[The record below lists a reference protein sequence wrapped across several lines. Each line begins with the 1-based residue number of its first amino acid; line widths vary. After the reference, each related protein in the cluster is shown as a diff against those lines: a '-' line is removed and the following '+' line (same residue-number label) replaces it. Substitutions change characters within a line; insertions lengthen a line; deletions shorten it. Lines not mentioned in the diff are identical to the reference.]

1 MPTIAT
7 IWPTISKLFCAACDA
22 RTDLGGGVIVKQHC
36 ESRVHKGQVIEH
48 SVHGLVTIRLEG
60 APVRIVEAIIGQLGP
75 SQTPCASPSTEP
87 DITVSFSEKL
97 STCGELRLLELNQAA
112 FDDKS
117 FYLLDGEGHR
127 ARIDFSSVG
136 EPCHV
141 ECELGINSVPLLLP
155 LVGLRLL
162 RKGYVLLHSA
172 AFVYRGEGILVTGW
186 QKGGKTEMLLSF
198 MQAGARY
205 VSDEWTIVG
214 GEPPRLYGLAGRVKV
229 WDWHLHSLPRYLA
242 RIPSTSK
249 YRLRLL
255 WLYRKLMAQPGL
267 SDLKR
272 GPFGL
277 LHELSREAG
286 SVFLGLVSVSP
297 NVLFAGNVWAGAA
310 PLDRVFLALLG
321 QDGIEAQPADPS
333 EIARRMVSSLAYER
347 SSLLEAYHKFRFA
360 FPDRSNMLIETAQ
373 DREQEILLGALAGKP
388 SYEIRHPYPVSLAA
402 MYAAAASCCG
412 REK

>member
-1 MPTIAT
+1 M
-7 IWPTISKLFCAACDA
+7 
-22 RTDLGGGVIVKQHC
+22 KQHC
-36 ESRVHKGQVIEH
+36 EIGVHKGQVIEH

-60 APVRIVEAIIGQLGP
+60 APARIAEAITGQLGP
-75 SQTPCASPSTEP
+75 SQAPCAAPSTEP
-87 DITVSFSEKL
+87 DITISFSEKL
-97 STCGELRLLELNQAA
+97 STCGDLRLLELNQAA

-117 FYLLDGEGHR
+117 FYLLDSEGNR
-127 ARIDFSSVG
+127 ARIDFDSVG
-136 EPCHV
+136 ERCHM

-242 RIPSTSK
+242 RIPSTSR

-255 WLYRKLMAQPGL
+255 RLYRKLMALPGL
-267 SDLKR
+267 SGLNR

-277 LHELSREAG
+277 LHGLSREAG
-286 SVFLGLVSVSP
+286 SVFLGLVSVAP

-321 QDGIEAQPADPS
+321 KDGIEVHPTDPS
-333 EIARRMVSSLAYER
+333 EVARRMVSSLAYER
-347 SSLLEAYHKFRFA
+347 NSLLEAYQKFRFA
-360 FPDRSNMLIETAQ
+360 FPNRPNAFIETAQ
-373 DREQEILLGALAGKP
+373 DREQEILLAALGGKP
-388 SYEIRHPYPVSLAA
+388 SYEIRHPYPVALAA
-402 MYAAAASCCG
+402 MYSAAAPCCG
-412 REK
+412 RGK